1 MLSMQHDFLSDR
13 TECTLRQSGSM
24 QRKKQKLEGA
34 EEECVINSLSLE
46 TSSEF
51 MPLYEPKNP

>member
-1 MLSMQHDFLSDR
+1 MQHDFLSDR

-24 QRKKQKLEGA
+24 QRKEQKLEGA